1 MNTKKKQQNFNSL
14 SIKNLKKCLKTEL
27 AIIYL
32 TSDGKSFFNEN
43 LAIIHECSLDQ
54 TRTRERRWDK
64 MKTKIAEIVCQ
75 ILKEKQWGIFFKNEP
90 MQSLPVQDNTSL
102 YKINEVN
109 DDELIDAI
117 KLAMEER
124 MNEWQNHQAEEEQN
138 QTDKG
143 LSTGTNQTLLD
154 TD

>member
-1 MNTKKKQQNFNSL
+1 MKE
-14 SIKNLKKCLKTEL
+14 LKSFLKTEL

-32 TSDGKSFFNEN
+32 TSDGKPFFNEN
-43 LAIIHECSLDQ
+43 LAVIHECSLDQ
-54 TRTRERRWDK
+54 TRTRERRWDN

-90 MQSLPVQDNTSL
+90 IQSLPVQDNTSL
-102 YKINEVN
+102 YKINEVR

-117 KLAMEER
+117 KQAMEER
-124 MNEWQNHQAEEEQN
+124 LNKWQNHQAEEKQN
-138 QTDKG
+138 QTEG
-143 LSTGTNQTLLD
+143 ESLSGTNQTLLD

>member
-1 MNTKKKQQNFNSL
+1 
-14 SIKNLKKCLKTEL
+14 
-27 AIIYL
+27 
-32 TSDGKSFFNEN
+32 
-43 LAIIHECSLDQ
+43 
-54 TRTRERRWDK
+54 

-109 DDELIDAI
+109 DDRLIDAI

-124 MNEWQNHQAEEEQN
+124 LNEWQNHQAEDKQN
-138 QTDKG
+138 QEDNE
-143 LSTGTNQTLLD
+143 LSIGTNQTLLD

>member
-1 MNTKKKQQNFNSL
+1 
-14 SIKNLKKCLKTEL
+14 
-27 AIIYL
+27 
-32 TSDGKSFFNEN
+32 
-43 LAIIHECSLDQ
+43 
-54 TRTRERRWDK
+54 

>member
-1 MNTKKKQQNFNSL
+1 MNIKKKQRNFKSL
-14 SIKNLKKCLKTEL
+14 SMENLKKCLKTEI
-27 AIIYL
+27 ARVYL
-32 TSDGKSFFNEN
+32 TSDGKPFFDEN
-43 LAIIHECSLDQ
+43 KAIIHQSSLEIIRIQD
-54 TRTRERRWDK
+54 RRWED
-64 MKTKIAEIVCQ
+64 MKTKIAEIVCS

-117 KLAMEER
+117 KQAMEER
-124 MNEWQNHQAEEEQN
+124 MHEWQNHQAEKEQN
-138 QTDKG
+138 QTDNE
-143 LSTGTNQTLLD
+143 LSSGTNQTLLD

>member
-1 MNTKKKQQNFNSL
+1 M
-14 SIKNLKKCLKTEL
+14 
-27 AIIYL
+27 YL
-32 TSDGKSFFNEN
+32 TSDGKQFFDEY
-43 LAIIHECSLDQ
+43 LAVIHESSLDEQ
-54 TRTRERRWDK
+54 RETDRRWDN

-117 KLAMEER
+117 KQAMEER
-124 MNEWQNHQAEEEQN
+124 MHEWQNHQAEEERS
-138 QTDKG
+138 QTDNE
-143 LSTGTNQTLLD
+143 LSIGTNQTLLD

>member
-1 MNTKKKQQNFNSL
+1 MKK
-14 SIKNLKKCLKTEL
+14 LKSYLKTEL

-54 TRTRERRWDK
+54 TRTRERRWDN

-90 MQSLPVQDNTSL
+90 MQALPIQNNTSI
-102 YKINEVN
+102 YKINDVY
-109 DDELIDAI
+109 DD
-117 KLAMEER
+117 
-124 MNEWQNHQAEEEQN
+124 
-138 QTDKG
+138 
-143 LSTGTNQTLLD
+143 
-154 TD
+154 